1 MDNHLRASQS
11 ACQKYYSL
19 VWYNYTNNN
28 YYCLLGKIRDHSIGI
43 SLSKDTLPKTSLS
56 FPGKICVDNDGKRLV
71 VADSGHH
78 RILIV
83 NSEGIVLSTIGGGEN
98 CETGFV
104 DGSYQEARFHSPQ
117 GVTFENDVIFVAD
130 TENHAIR
137 KVGSPNARC
146 FNSEVCHVNCWFEHC
161 FRVILKYPSHRHF
174 IS

>member
-1 MDNHLRASQS
+1 M
-11 ACQKYYSL
+11 
-19 VWYNYTNNN
+19 
-28 YYCLLGKIRDHSIGI
+28 
-43 SLSKDTLPKTSLS
+43 
-56 FPGKICVDNDGKRLV
+56 
-71 VADSGHH
+71 ADSGHH

-117 GVTFENDVIFVAD
+117 GVAFENDVIFVAD

-146 FNSEVCHVNCWFEHC
+146 FNSEVCRVNCWFEHC